1 MKDSGLIE
9 VERDIQLDLFFI
21 LNRNSSLPIDRKR
34 KAIGVIIPKNIIPRT
49 IGRIIM
55 PNKYPKIIQIL
66 FKGSK
71 SLGFKTEIVN
81 KAIVRNKN
89 IKNHVR
95 DSFIKKYTARTK
107 KINEKK

>member
-1 MKDSGLIE
+1 MIE